1 MALSVRNGNQIFV
14 ERSLTK
20 DEEVSLD
27 PTLVRRIVSMTQV
40 GQYHIYF
47 VYQTPQEKNAIG
59 RVELVNKTMGA
70 GAYRC
75 NYTTVEYD
83 CVPLEDVYLQ
93 KREFVLELCALR
105 SNSRFL
111 FVMTFG
117 N

>member
-1 MALSVRNGNQIFV
+1 MALSVRNGNQILV
-14 ERSLTK
+14 ERSATK

-27 PTLVRRIVSMTQV
+27 PALVRRILSMTQV
-40 GQYHIYF
+40 GQHQIYF
-47 VYQTPQEKNAIG
+47 AYQTPQEKNAIG
-59 RVELVNKTMGA
+59 RVVLMNKTMGA
-70 GAYRC
+70 GAYRS

-83 CVPLEDVYLQ
+83 CVPLEDVHLQ
-93 KREFVLELCALR
+93 KREFLLELCSLR